1 MDSAPPAD
9 KLETALARIFA
20 LCDANRA
27 ALLKARENAK
37 LSRRRY
43 WWQDTENEN
52 TKTKHQNQTLNNE
65 TPTNHA
71 RPLCPQSRPKH

>member
-9 KLETALARIFA
+9 KLESALARIFQ

-27 ALLKARENAK
+27 ALLKAREDQK

-43 WWQDTENEN
+43 WWQDTDNET
-52 TKTKHQNQTLNNE
+52 TKTK
-65 TPTNHA
+65 
-71 RPLCPQSRPKH
+71 R